1 MLRCVFYL
9 SLVAVLATQFVSC
22 KPKELSSTAMKTANS
37 EVLNTDSLVF
47 SYERTAC
54 FGQCPMYKI
63 EVYKSGYTVY
73 EGKNFTEKIGFY
85 AGTTDKNWL
94 NSINKEAIAIGFYT
108 LPDRIETQ
116 IADFPSKI
124 IYFNLNGKKKI
135 VDDPSAGPEKLR
147 ALQQK
152 IEEYYQGLEL
162 RPLES
167 KK

>member
-1 MLRCVFYL
+1 MKKFFYPFFL
-9 SLVAVLATQFVSC
+9 LITLVSVTIAC
-22 KPKELSSTAMKTANS
+22 KQKEVIVEKEKNQTSIESI
-37 EVLNTDSLVF
+37 DSLIF

-54 FGQCPMYKI
+54 FGQCPMDKVS
-63 EVYKSGYTVY
+63 VYKSGYTVY

-85 AGTTDKNWL
+85 YGYTDKTWL
-94 NSINKEAIAIGFYT
+94 TALNKQANAIGFYS

-116 IADFPSKI
+116 ISDFPSKI

-135 VDDPSAGPEKLR
+135 VDDPSVGPEKLKE
-147 ALQQK
+147 LQRK
-152 IEEYYQGLEL
+152 IEEYYQALDL